1 MESTQN
7 KTRCPHSKK
16 CGGCQLQNLD
26 YKEQL
31 AHKERTCIR
40 LLGKFCRVE
49 PIIGMENPYHYR
61 NKVQAAFG
69 TTRAGRIISG
79 IYQSSTHNIV
89 AVDSCMTEDEI
100 ADRIIVDIRRL
111 LRDFKMTTYNEVT
124 GRGFLRHV
132 LVKRGFQTGEV
143 MVVLVTGTPIFP
155 ARNNFTRALLKLH
168 PEITTIIQNVNDRYT
183 SMLLGQNEKTLYG
196 PGYITDILCG
206 LRFRISAKSF
216 YQINPVQTE
225 VLYGKAMEFAE
236 HPEGENLLLYGGAG
250 RGKTFLCNCIA
261 KEVLEHGKTVLYLTA
276 GQLFKQL
283 EDMRFRNKEE
293 EEPFDWD
300 SEILDADLLIIDDLG
315 TEFAT
320 MFTASELFRI
330 VNDRKLRK
338 RPVVISTN
346 LDYRALMEQYSD
358 RVMSRLIGEYTTL
371 KFFGDDIRMKKKY
384 R

>member
-1 MESTQN
+1 MATKTQI
-7 KTRCPHSKK
+7 
-16 CGGCQLQNLD
+16 
-26 YKEQL
+26 YKEVLREYDALRTRKAAELRERKESLYARFPRL
-31 AHKERTCIR
+31 AEIEETLSMVGVSTAKLVLLHPEERE
-40 LLGKFCRVE
+40 K
-49 PIIGMENPYHYR
+49 
-61 NKVQAAFG
+61 A
-69 TTRAGRIISG
+69 
-79 IYQSSTHNIV
+79 
-89 AVDSCMTEDEI
+89 MTEMKQKQQALQDERM
-100 ADRIIVDIRRL
+100 AL
-111 LRDFKMTTYNEVT
+111 LAKNC
-124 GRGFLRHV
+124 LS
-132 LVKRGFQTGEV
+132 
-143 MVVLVTGTPIFP
+143 PS
-155 ARNNFTRALLKLH
+155 LLKL
-168 PEITTIIQNVNDRYT
+168 EYAC
-183 SMLLGQNEKTLYG
+183 EKCRDT
-196 PGYITDILCG
+196 GYIEGTPCTCMRRRLMDRLYDQSNVRDVIKLENFDTFA
-206 LRFRISAKSF
+206 LRLFD
-216 YQINPVQTE
+216 TE
-225 VLYGKAMEFAE
+225 VVPAEGISPKENAQRNLKKAMEFAE

>member
-1 MESTQN
+1 
-7 KTRCPHSKK
+7 
-16 CGGCQLQNLD
+16 
-26 YKEQL
+26 
-31 AHKERTCIR
+31 
-40 LLGKFCRVE
+40 
-49 PIIGMENPYHYR
+49 
-61 NKVQAAFG
+61 
-69 TTRAGRIISG
+69 
-79 IYQSSTHNIV
+79 
-89 AVDSCMTEDEI
+89 MTEMKQKQQALQDERM
-100 ADRIIVDIRRL
+100 AL
-111 LRDFKMTTYNEVT
+111 LAKNC
-124 GRGFLRHV
+124 LS
-132 LVKRGFQTGEV
+132 
-143 MVVLVTGTPIFP
+143 PS
-155 ARNNFTRALLKLH
+155 LLKL
-168 PEITTIIQNVNDRYT
+168 EYAC
-183 SMLLGQNEKTLYG
+183 EKCRDT
-196 PGYITDILCG
+196 GYIEGTPCTCMRRRLMDRLYDQSNVRDVIKLENFDTFD
-206 LRFRISAKSF
+206 LRLFD
-216 YQINPVQTE
+216 TE
-225 VLYGKAMEFAE
+225 VVPAEGISPKENAQRNLKKAMEFAE
-236 HPEGENLLLYGGAG
+236 HPEGDNLLLYGGAG